1 MDELTRIKY
10 RKMVSFK
17 LHTWK
22 TLYILG
28 GEANDGEMVNSIEK
42 LTKIDSHSDLSN
54 FIQWLL
60 IQLD

>member
-1 MDELTRIKY
+1 MSLPELNIGRWFHSSCT
-10 RKMVSFK
+10 
-17 LHTWK
+17 LGN

-54 FIQWLL
+54 LPQWLL